1 MSRIDYTAS
10 HAEYKRQVK
19 EACLKYAASVPVGQS
34 VKLSNGLIVGNFS
47 SPHPFTFEDGSV
59 IPAVNDN
66 ASQRLKV
73 NFIET
78 VVENESAVGF
88 DADIYE
94 TISLDFEL
102 TGAIECEM
110 ERWYKLWQDRKVDI
124 VLCCLP
130 MIQALKSLE
139 DKKWGVHEYDV
150 INSPFRAIRMKD
162 RIKKLISIDT
172 FTI

>member
-1 MSRIDYTAS
+1 MKIDY
-10 HAEYKRQVK
+10 KQQVK
-19 EACLKYAASVPVGQS
+19 EACIKYAASIPVGQS

-66 ASQRLKV
+66 DSQRLKV

-88 DADIYE
+88 DADIYK

-102 TGAIECEM
+102 STAVECEM

-130 MIQALKSLE
+130 MIQALKSME
-139 DKKWGVHEYDV
+139 NGIHEYNV
-150 INSPFRAIRMKD
+150 INSPFRAVRMKD

>member
-1 MSRIDYTAS
+1 MYYRTNI
-10 HAEYKRQVK
+10 
-19 EACLKYAASVPVGQS
+19 KYAASVPVGQS

-47 SPHPFTFEDGSV
+47 SPHPFTFEDGNV
-59 IPAVNDN
+59 IPAVNNND
-66 ASQRLKV
+66 SQRLKV

-88 DADIYE
+88 DADIYK

-102 TGAIECEM
+102 SNAVEYEM

-130 MIQALKSLE
+130 MIQALK
-139 DKKWGVHEYDV
+139 KKSSVDLLNG
-150 INSPFRAIRMKD
+150 PFRAIRMKD